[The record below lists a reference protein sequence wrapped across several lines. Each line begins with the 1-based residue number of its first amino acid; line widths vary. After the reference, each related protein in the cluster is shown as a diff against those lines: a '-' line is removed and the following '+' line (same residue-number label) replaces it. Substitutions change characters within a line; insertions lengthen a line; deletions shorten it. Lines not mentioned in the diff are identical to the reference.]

1 VQAADRYLEDF
12 QVGQTFE
19 AGSAVVDRD
28 EIVEFARHYDPQPF
42 HVDEAAAERSV
53 FKGMTASG
61 WYTAGLT
68 MRLAVTSGVMRAT
81 GIIGVGVD
89 ELRWPRP
96 VRPGDVLRVTLTV
109 VDIKPS
115 TSGKP
120 RGIVSVR
127 LTTRNQNDEIVLDE
141 IARLVVPRRPVT
153 RS

>member
-19 AGSAVVDRD
+19 AGSAVVDYD
-28 EIVEFARHYDPQPF
+28 EIVEFAKRYDPQPF
-42 HVDEAAAERSV
+42 HLDDAAAERSV

-61 WYTAGLT
+61 WYTAGMT
-68 MRLAVTSGVMRAT
+68 MRLAVQSGVMRAT
-81 GIIGVGVD
+81 GIIGVAVD

-96 VRPGDVLRVTLTV
+96 VRPGDVLRVTLEV
-109 VDIKPS
+109 IDVKRS
-115 TSGKP
+115 SSGQP

-141 IARLVVPRRPVT
+141 IARLIVPRRPD
-153 RS
+153 